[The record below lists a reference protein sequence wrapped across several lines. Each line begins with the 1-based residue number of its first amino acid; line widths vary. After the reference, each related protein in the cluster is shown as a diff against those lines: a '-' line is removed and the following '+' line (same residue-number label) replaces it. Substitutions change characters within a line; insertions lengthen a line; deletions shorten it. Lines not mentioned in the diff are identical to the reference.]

1 MADLPL
7 VAPDPSGPSDPQPA
21 IPLVDHLLFH
31 KALHSTETD
40 SQRLDEYIELA
51 TNLDTAHHIH
61 TIPDSFTRT
70 VGLLFSLVMEKE
82 IDPWDLDLMT
92 LMKVW
97 EKEMAQREDIDFILA
112 GNLIVW
118 AWSVIKLRVEQT
130 LLATMPVEE
139 VIWDDEEGEDWGD
152 WGQPQDFVTLVQQGL
167 TPPLDEKVRHK
178 GHRKVTLME
187 LLDSLEQARRYVKL
201 RTQQKKA
208 REQLRKDQAARWVRS
223 ARTIAGRLHEDD
235 AENDNQ
241 QAWTQLCDLT
251 EGNGKAVP
259 FTDMVAGK
267 DKEGLVRT
275 FLALL
280 FLAGDGKV
288 KLWQRTP
295 PRGQIMVRRLEGNGH
310 KQDDET
316 TPGTG
321 PGPMTPA
328 SGIDPGDDPGDD
340 PDDDPILHLATGTG
354 EAAA

>member
-1 MADLPL
+1 MTLADM
-7 VAPDPSGPSDPQPA
+7 PA
-21 IPLVDHLLFH
+21 IPASGANEPATPLVDHLLFH
-31 KALHSTETD
+31 KAIHTSEANT
-40 SQRLDEYIELA
+40 QRLDEYIQLA
-51 TNLDTAHHIH
+51 TTMDTPYHVH

-97 EKEMAQREDIDFILA
+97 EKEMTKREDIDFILA

-130 LLATMPVEE
+130 LEATMPVED
-139 VIWDDEEGEDWGD
+139 IPWDDEEGEDWGD
-152 WGQPQDFVTLVQQGL
+152 WGEQQDFVTLVQQGL

-178 GHRKVTLME
+178 GQRKVTLME

-223 ARTIAGRLHEDD
+223 AQNIADRLHEDD
-235 AENDNQ
+235 AENDTHM
-241 QAWTQLCDLT
+241 AWARLCELT
-251 EGNGKAVP
+251 EHNGKAIP
-259 FTDMVAGK
+259 FASMVSGK

-280 FLAGDGKV
+280 YLAGEGKV

-295 PRGQIMVRRLEGNGH
+295 PRGKIMVRRVEGNGS
-310 KQDDET
+310 KPNQGPTLGPT
-316 TPGTG
+316 TSPPNDTSS
-321 PGPMTPA
+321 PETPA
-328 SGIDPGDDPGDD
+328 SGLPGP
-340 PDDDPILHLATGTG
+340 G